1 MSGNSKAEI
10 TAVAKRRSGPR
21 AAHPKLKEHCFKPG
35 QSGNPAGR
43 PKGAR
48 QKLSTAF
55 IEALASDFDH
65 HGLGVIEKVR
75 EEAPVSY
82 LNLVADLVPKNF
94 ELSAKGDGAF
104 VEIWRLI
111 SAGAFKA
118 A

>member
-1 MSGNSKAEI
+1 MSGKSKAEI
-10 TAVAKRRSGPR
+10 TAIAKNRSGPR
-21 AAHPKLKEHCFKPG
+21 TAHPKLKEHCFKPG

-82 LNLVADLVPKNF
+82 LNLVADLVPKDF
-94 ELSAKGDGAF
+94 ELNVKGEGAF
-104 VEIWRLI
+104 VEVWRLI
-111 SAGAFKA
+111 SAGAFNA

>member
-1 MSGNSKAEI
+1 MIGKSRAEI

-21 AAHPKLKEHCFKPG
+21 TAHPKLKEHCFKPG

-82 LNLVADLVPKNF
+82 LNLVADLVPKDF
-94 ELSAKGDGAF
+94 ELKGETAF
-104 VEIWRLI
+104 VELWRSITNGGLR
-111 SAGAFKA
+111 A